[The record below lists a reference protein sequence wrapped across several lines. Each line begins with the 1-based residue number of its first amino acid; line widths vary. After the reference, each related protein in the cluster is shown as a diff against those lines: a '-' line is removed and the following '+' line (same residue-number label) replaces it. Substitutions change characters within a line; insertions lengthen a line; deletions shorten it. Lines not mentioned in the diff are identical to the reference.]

1 MDFQNFKLS
10 KRTKRNLLKG
20 NKVVSDKLMPAAV
33 VDFELSSESRVE
45 FEADVECNSVMGSYQ
60 YDKRGRVHHYSTT
73 IFDCDNQLAL
83 SYWFDIKKGAKYF
96 KRHAKTMAKL
106 DQSDIYNDILTR
118 GLDSANGGEMAAF
131 LDQLPG
137 AAPGDKSTAVSF
149 VGGEIFFA

>member
-10 KRTKRNLLKG
+10 KRVKRNLLKA
-20 NKVVSDKLMPAAV
+20 NKVVDGKLMPTAV
-33 VDFELSSESRVE
+33 VDFELSSENRVE
-45 FEADVECNSVMGSYQ
+45 FEADIECNYVMGSYD
-60 YDKRGRVHHYSTT
+60 YDKKGRVHHYMTSV
-73 IFDCDNQLAL
+73 FDCDNQLAL
-83 SYWFDIKKGAKYF
+83 SYWFDIKKGAKNF

-118 GLDSANGGEMAAF
+118 GLDSADGGEMAAF

-137 AAPGDKSTAVSF
+137 AAPGSQSTAVSF

>member
-10 KRTKRNLLKG
+10 KRVKRNLLKG
-20 NKVVSDKLMPAAV
+20 NKVVSGTLMPTAV
-33 VDFELSSESRVE
+33 VDFELSSESQVE
-45 FEADVECNSVMGSYQ
+45 FEAGVECNFVMGSYD
-60 YDKRGRVHHYSTT
+60 YDKKGRVHHYETS

-83 SYWFDIKKGAKYF
+83 SYWFDIKKGAKNL
-96 KRHAKTMAKL
+96 KRHAKAMAKL
-106 DQSDIYNDILTR
+106 DQSDIYNDILAR
-118 GLDSANGGEMAAF
+118 GLDSADGGEMAAF

>member
-10 KRTKRNLLKG
+10 KRVKRNLLKA
-20 NKVVSDKLMPAAV
+20 NKVVSGKLMPAAV
-33 VDFELSSESRVE
+33 VDFELFSESRVE
-45 FEADVECNSVMGSYQ
+45 FEADVECNSVMGSYE
-60 YDKRGRVHHYSTT
+60 YDNKGRVHNYNTT

-83 SYWFDIKKGAKYF
+83 SYWFDIKKGAKNL
-96 KRHAKTMAKL
+96 KRHAKAMAKL
-106 DQSDIYNDILTR
+106 DQSDIYNDILAR
-118 GLDSANGGEMAAF
+118 GLDSADGGEMAAF